1 MIHKVNSDIE
11 DYGYGRVSAK
21 DQNEAR
27 QIKALLEVG
36 VKRENIFLD
45 KQSGAD
51 FNRPQYKRL
60 LKKLKKGDILYI
72 KSIDRLGRNYD
83 EIQVQWK
90 HLTHDIQADIVVL
103 DMPLLDT
110 RTEKD
115 LTGTLISDIV
125 LQLLSY
131 VAETERRFIRQRQQE
146 GIMLAK
152 EKGIKFGRSCK
163 TDREHFV
170 ALYEEMQRGNITK
183 TEILEE
189 LNIAPCTFYRYRN
202 QWIEKKRKI

>member
-1 MIHKVNSDIE
+1 MNTDFE

-27 QIKALLEVG
+27 QIKALIEAG
-36 VKRENIFLD
+36 VERDYIFLD

-60 LKKLKKGDILYI
+60 LKRIKKGDTLYI

-110 RTEKD
+110 RKEKD

-131 VAETERRFIRQRQQE
+131 VAETERKFIRQRQQE
-146 GIMLAK
+146 GILRPKKK
-152 EKGIKFGRSCK
+152 ESNSAARSK
-163 TDREHFV
+163 
-170 ALYEEMQRGNITK
+170 
-183 TEILEE
+183 
-189 LNIAPCTFYRYRN
+189 
-202 QWIEKKRKI
+202 

>member
-1 MIHKVNSDIE
+1 MILKITGMD
-11 DYGYGRVSAK
+11 GFRQK
-21 DQNEAR
+21 RQEAR

-146 GIMLAK
+146 
-152 EKGIKFGRSCK
+152 
-163 TDREHFV
+163 
-170 ALYEEMQRGNITK
+170 EMQRGNITK
-183 TEILEE
+183 AEILEE

>member
-1 MIHKVNSDIE
+1 MNTDFE

-27 QIKALLEVG
+27 QIKALIEAG
-36 VKRENIFLD
+36 VERDHIFLD

-60 LKKLKKGDILYI
+60 LKRIKKGDTLYI

-110 RTEKD
+110 RKEFDGDTDFGYRPAAPFICGRNRTEIYPPETAGRNPAGQRKRNQIRPPVQNRSGAFRD
-115 LTGTLISDIV
+115 FIRRNVEREYNKSRNFRRTGYCSV
-125 LQLLSY
+125 YLLS
-131 VAETERRFIRQRQQE
+131 I
-146 GIMLAK
+146 
-152 EKGIKFGRSCK
+152 
-163 TDREHFV
+163 
-170 ALYEEMQRGNITK
+170 
-183 TEILEE
+183 
-189 LNIAPCTFYRYRN
+189 P
-202 QWIEKKRKI
+202 

>member
-1 MIHKVNSDIE
+1 MNTDFE

-27 QIKALLEVG
+27 QIKALIEAG
-36 VKRENIFLD
+36 VERDHIFLD

-60 LKKLKKGDILYI
+60 LKRIKKGDTLYI

-110 RTEKD
+110 RKEKD

-131 VAETERRFIRQRQQE
+131 VAETERKFIRQRQQE
-146 GIMLAK
+146 GIRP
-152 EKGIKFGRSCK
+152 G
-163 TDREHFV
+163 
-170 ALYEEMQRGNITK
+170 QRK
-183 TEILEE
+183 
-189 LNIAPCTFYRYRN
+189 RN
-202 QWIEKKRKI
+202 QIRPPVQNRSGAFRDFIRRNVEREYNKSRNFRRTGYCSVYLLSIP

>member
-1 MIHKVNSDIE
+1 MNTDFE

-27 QIKALLEVG
+27 QIKALIEAG
-36 VKRENIFLD
+36 VERDHIFLD
-45 KQSGAD
+45 KQSGTD

-60 LKKLKKGDILYI
+60 LKRIKKGDTLYI

-110 RTEKD
+110 RKEKD

-131 VAETERRFIRQRQQE
+131 VAETERKFIRQRQQE
-146 GIMLAK
+146 GILLAK
-152 EKGIKFGRSCK
+152 EKGIKFGRPFK
-163 TDREHFV
+163 IDRERFV
-170 ALYEEMQRGNITK
+170 TLYEEMLKGNITK
-183 TEILEE
+183 AEILEE
-189 LNIAPCTFYRYRN
+189 LDIAACTYYRYRK
-202 QWIEKKRKI
+202 QWIEEEKNN